1 MSTSIQAE
9 AVAAAVPSCHLEVEG
24 AAAAA
29 AVHPACRL
37 VVVVAAAVEAAAAA
51 VAVEEPLF
59 HLQLVAMVLTVALA
73 AEAVR

>member
-29 AVHPACRL
+29 AAAAVHPACRL
-37 VVVVAAAVEAAAAA
+37 VAVVAAAVEAVEAAL
-51 VAVEEPLF
+51 AVEEPLF
-59 HLQLVAMVLTVALA
+59 HLQLW
-73 AEAVR
+73 RWC

>member
-29 AVHPACRL
+29 AAAVHPACRL
-37 VVVVAAAVEAAAAA
+37 VAVAAA